1 MTCMMRYDQAYVVI
15 TRTSEIPSSRL
26 KNAPCDKI
34 WRTRFLESRC
44 STWLALQERKLSINT
59 LQTSCFLNNKRSFRR
74 VIENVMQYVRK
85 KNYATIFVLL
95 LEFFA
100 LLCLHEIF
108 FALQVPLTHLK
119 IATFII
125 TRLKACRS
133 HANVGLEVASSKP
146 FTWKW
151 GIGIVGTCCKTC
163 PKQSP
168 SSLSGRNNQF
178 SPKNSAAWISK

>member
-74 VIENVMQYVRK
+74 VIENVMQYMLQK
-85 KNYATIFVLL
+85 LCDNICATVTN
-95 LEFFA
+95 FFD
-100 LLCLHEIF
+100 CVVYTRF
-108 FALQVPLTHLK
+108 FLLQVPLTHLK